1 MRVLIV
7 DDEKLAREAIEHII
21 VSSDYDMKVVA
32 QAQNAKEALSMYKM
46 YNPDVI
52 ITDICMDG
60 EDGLNLIEEI
70 HRYDSN
76 SNVIVLSAYEKF
88 EYAKKAYESGA
99 EFYLLKPID
108 ENELIRILLIFKE
121 RIESNKKEIEDISK
135 NFIAVRDNYFKELFL
150 DPFVDADNFNEICN
164 VFGIHSSQR
173 FVVAKVFIDSFY
185 VLTKDEQK
193 EAENALKVA
202 IQYFELIYNGRCV
215 QIQISN
221 CEWAVVEFFDEQKED
236 EAIIMKLNGAFLSL
250 QEQFE
255 LIFDKTKIS
264 IGISKIYSNP
274 QYMLQA
280 YNEANEMIC
289 STAWQGKGSV
299 INKESITPY
308 VTQGIFM
315 TRKELDEICTACIAN
330 DYEAIQL
337 SIDKYFGRIT
347 GIQYV
352 EIMVLYNVVAEAVIS
367 IIRNIT
373 KNANTIFDVFEERID
388 LFSEIRT
395 CKNLADIKT
404 WFEDKM
410 KQVLKYTNKNNSS
423 ENLTKIINIIE
434 KEYSNLITVE
444 DIAEKLYFSPSYLMR
459 LFKYETGQTLHAY
472 ITEHRIKK
480 AVELLKRGDLKISE
494 VSVRVGYADSN
505 YFGQVFKRVMG
516 ITPQKYMKGLK

>member
-32 QAQNAKEALSMYKM
+32 QAQNAKEALSMYKR

-121 RIESNKKEIEDISK
+121 RIESNKKEIEDIS
-135 NFIAVRDNYFKELFL
+135 
-150 DPFVDADNFNEICN
+150 N

-202 IQYFELIYNGRCV
+202 IQYFELIYNERCV

-236 EAIIMKLNGAFLSL
+236 EAIIMKLNDAFLSL

-255 LIFDKTKIS
+255 LIFNKTKIS

-352 EIMVLYNVVAEAVIS
+352 EIMVLYNVVAEAVII

-410 KQVLKYTNKNNSS
+410 KQALKYTNKNNSS

-434 KEYSNLITVE
+434 REYSNLITVE

-472 ITEHRIKK
+472 ITEYRIKK